1 MKIRTFLFLL
11 ISSPAL
17 LMSAQVDLP
26 TMGWSSWNT
35 YLIDIN
41 DSLIKKQADAM
52 VKSGLKDAGYRYIN
66 IDDGYFGGR
75 DPKTGQLLIHPTR
88 FPNGMK
94 PVVDYIH
101 SLGLKAGIYSDAGA
115 NTCGNMYNNDT
126 IAANVGFYGHEMQDA
141 EFFFNTLGFDFIKV
155 DFCGA
160 QSIGNR
166 QHRCYEP
173 QERYTA
179 ISNAIKATGRDD
191 VRLNACRWDY
201 PGTWISDVAASWRIS
216 EDIQNEWKSVKN
228 IINQSL
234 YLSPFAGGGHY
245 NDMDMLEVGR
255 SMSPEEDRTHFG
267 MWCIMAS
274 PLLIGCDLT
283 SLKPETL
290 ELLTNPE
297 VVALNQDPLGLQA
310 YVAKRD
316 GDTYV
321 LVKDIE
327 NLNGNVRA
335 IAFYN
340 PTDEPKELSIDFSD
354 IQLGGNVQVRDLF
367 ARKDLGKKLT
377 SFSQTIPAHGL
388 GLYRLEADERL
399 MRGLYEAE
407 TAFLPTYQELYN
419 PIAIGTP
426 THDQD
431 ERCSGGVKV
440 TRLGHRA
447 SNDIRWRDVIVPDDG
462 DYRLSFRYLADK
474 KVRLYVQA
482 NDGEATQL
490 NLDPSDGFETVEVVM
505 PLKKGDN
512 EVRLFNEYQW
522 LPELDYM
529 KVEKISE

>member
-1 MKIRTFLFLL
+1 MKIRNLLLSL
-11 ISSPAL
+11 ISAPAL
-17 LMSAQVDLP
+17 VMSAQVDLP

-35 YLIDIN
+35 YLININ
-41 DSLIKKQADAM
+41 DSLIKRQADAM

-88 FPNGMK
+88 FPDGMK
-94 PVVDYIH
+94 PVVDHIH

-126 IAANVGFYGHEMQDA
+126 IAANVGFYGHEAQDA

-191 VRLNACRWDY
+191 VRLNVCRWDY

-216 EDIQNEWKSVKN
+216 EDIQNDWGSVKN

-255 SMSPEEDRTHFG
+255 SMTPEEDRTHFG

-310 YVAKRD
+310 YVARRD

-327 NLNGNVRA
+327 ELNGNVRA

-340 PTDEPKELSIDFSD
+340 PTDEPKELSIDFAD
-354 IQLGGNVQVRDLF
+354 IQLGGNVEVRDLF
-367 ARKDLGKKLT
+367 AHKNLGKKQQ

-399 MRGLYEAE
+399 MRRLYEAE
-407 TAFLPTYQELYN
+407 TAFLPAYQELYN

-447 SNDIRWRDVIVPDDG
+447 SNDIQWRDVIVPDDG
-462 DYRLSFRYLADK
+462 DYRLSFRYLARNK
-474 KVRLYVQA
+474 ARLYVQA

-490 NLDPSDGFETVEVVM
+490 NISPSDDFETVEVVM
-505 PLKKGDN
+505 PLKKGEN
-512 EVRLFNEYQW
+512 VVRLFNEYQW

-529 KVEKISE
+529 TVEKI

>member
-1 MKIRTFLFLL
+1 MRKVFL
-11 ISSPAL
+11 AL
-17 LMSAQVDLP
+17 CVAGALAASAQIETP

-35 YLIDIN
+35 YLINISDE
-41 DSLIKKQADAM
+41 LIKSQADAM
-52 VKSGLKDAGYRYIN
+52 AKNGLKDAGFKYIN

-75 DPKTGQLLIHPTR
+75 DPKTGQLLIHTTR
-88 FPNGMK
+88 FPGGMK
-94 PVVDYIH
+94 PVVDHIH

-126 IAANVGFYGHEMQDA
+126 IARNVGLYGHEMQDA
-141 EFFFNTLGFDFIKV
+141 VFFFNTLGFDFIKV

-191 VRLNACRWDY
+191 VRLNVCRWDY
-201 PGTWISDVAASWRIS
+201 PGTWISDVATSWRIS
-216 EDIQNEWKSVKN
+216 QDIQNSWGSVKN
-228 IINQSL
+228 IIAQSL

-274 PLLIGCDLT
+274 PLLIGCDMT
-283 SLKPETL
+283 TLKPETL
-290 ELLTNPE
+290 KLLTNKE

-310 YVAKRD
+310 YVAKRQ

-327 NLNGNVRA
+327 KLNGNVRA

-340 PTDEPKELSIDFSD
+340 STDEPQEILIDFED
-354 IQLGGNVQVRDLF
+354 IQLGGNVKVRDLF
-367 ARKDLGKKLT
+367 EHKNLGKKKG

-388 GLYRLEADERL
+388 GLYRLEGEKRL
-399 MRGLYEAE
+399 MRNLYEAE
-407 TAFLPTYQELYN
+407 TAFLPSYQELYN
-419 PIAIGTP
+419 AKAIGTP

-431 ERCSGGVKV
+431 SRCSGGVKV

-447 SNDIRWRDVIVPDDG
+447 SNDIQWRDVVVPEDG
-462 DYRLSFRYLADK
+462 EYKLSFRYLAPEE
-474 KVRLYVQA
+474 VRLYVQT
-482 NDGEATQL
+482 NDGEAKQM
-490 NLDPSDGFETVEVVM
+490 NIKKGEDFETVEITM
-505 PLKKGDN
+505 PLRKGDN
-512 EVRLFNEYQW
+512 VVRLFNEYQW

-529 KVEKISE
+529 TVEKI